1 MMRSLA
7 IAKTGLEAQQ
17 TQLDAITN
25 NRANGSINGY
35 KRPRAVFEDLMY
47 QNIRQPCAPDT

>member
-17 TQLDAITN
+17 TQLDAITHN
-25 NRANGSINGY
+25 LANGSTNA
-35 KRPRAVFEDLMY
+35 RPCDNAID
-47 QNIRQPCAPDT
+47 QPA